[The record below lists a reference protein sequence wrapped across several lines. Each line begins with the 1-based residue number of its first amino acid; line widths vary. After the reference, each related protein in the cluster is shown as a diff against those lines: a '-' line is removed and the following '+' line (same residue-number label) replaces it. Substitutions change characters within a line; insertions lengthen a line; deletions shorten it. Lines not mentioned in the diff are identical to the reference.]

1 MGLSPTTR
9 LGPYEIV
16 APLGAGGMGE
26 VYQARDTRLDRTVA
40 IKVLNSSLV
49 ASPNLRSRFEREAK
63 TISQLNH
70 PNICTLYDV
79 GHEHGTD
86 YLVMEFLQGESL
98 EERLKRGPLPL
109 KELVSI
115 GCDIADALE
124 RAHRAGIVHRDLKP
138 GNVMLTKTGAKLLD
152 FGLAKPGGSG
162 TAAGSATAPL
172 LSAAMTVNSPTPQ
185 QSPLTQQGA
194 LVGTVQYMSPEQ
206 IQGLEADARSDIFAF
221 GAMLY
226 EMATGKRPFTGKSQI
241 KVASAILEDEPQPVS
256 AVLKTSPPALDRLVR
271 TCLAKNPDER
281 FQSAL
286 DVKLELAW
294 TSTEPA
300 GAASSATKST
310 MWITCGALA
319 VVAIIAAFLL
329 WMRLSQPT
337 QRMMHFAAAP
347 PLSARSMAV
356 APDGITV
363 AFVAYREDTHRGG
376 LFLYEIGGNDAKPLT
391 GTDGASFPFWAP
403 DGRAVGFFANGKLKR
418 FDFDSASV
426 RTLCDAP
433 SGRGGTWSKSGL
445 ILFTPIGTLNEGIM
459 SISENGGAPVK
470 LNYPGAMGNENT
482 YRWPVFLPDGKHY
495 LFLAANIRGDM
506 ELNSLYVG
514 SIDRP
519 SEKQFLTKTMYN
531 ADYANGYVFFVRDGA
546 IQAQKLDLASY
557 QLTGNVLR
565 IFDKVKL
572 QSRIFYAAF
581 AASRGAVLAQEAG
594 EVSLSRLMWYDR
606 SGKNISDSA
615 PTDTYANLAISHDG
629 KYIVTD
635 KTDTT
640 NENTDVFIYDPSR
653 ASFRRLTFDP
663 GIDAV
668 PVWAPDGHQIA
679 FTSSRG
685 RNFGIYVKSADGSQP
700 ERALALTSGV
710 DALPTDWSR
719 DGKNL
724 LYLVPPDLWVYSFDE
739 GKPHAFLKAPAS
751 LKNAQFSPDGKW
763 VAYSSNESG
772 RWQVYV
778 TSFPDAR
785 GKWQVSTDGG
795 EQPRWRGDGKE
806 IFFLSSEAK
815 LMVVSV
821 DTKNEF
827 DSGTP
832 ANLFQTNPPE
842 QVATTEQVVYDVSRD
857 GQRFLVNTKYDNGS
871 AHPMSVILSWQTEMK
886 K

>member
-1 MGLSPTTR
+1 
-9 LGPYEIV
+9 
-16 APLGAGGMGE
+16 MGE
-26 VYQARDTRLDRTVA
+26 VYQARDTRLERTVA

-79 GHEHGTD
+79 GHEQGTD
-86 YLVMEFLQGESL
+86 YLVMEFLQGESM

-115 GCDIADALE
+115 GCDIANALE

-162 TAAGSATAPL
+162 AAVGSAAAPL
-172 LSAAMTVNSPTPQ
+172 LSAAMTVNSPTSE
-185 QSPLTQQGA
+185 QSALTQQGA

-206 IQGLEADARSDIFAF
+206 IQGREADTRSDIFAF

-226 EMATGKRPFTGKSQI
+226 EMATGKRPFAGKSQI
-241 KVASAILEDEPQPVS
+241 KVASAILEEEPQPIS
-256 AVLKTSPPALDRLVR
+256 ALLKTSPPALDRLVR

-286 DVKLELAW
+286 DVKLELNW
-294 TSTEPA
+294 ISTEPA
-300 GAASSATKST
+300 GPASIPAKPAA
-310 MWITCGALA
+310 WIIYGALA
-319 VVAIIAAFLL
+319 ALAIIAASLL
-329 WMRLSQPT
+329 WMRLLQPA
-337 QRMMHFAAAP
+337 QRTMQFAAASP
-347 PLSARSMAV
+347 FSARSMAV
-356 APDGITV
+356 APDGKTV
-363 AFVAYREDTHRGG
+363 AFVAYREDTHRAL
-376 LFLYEIGGNDAKPLT
+376 LFLYEIGAKDAKPLT

-403 DGRAVGFFANGKLKR
+403 EGRALGFFANGKLKR

-433 SGRGGTWSKSGL
+433 SGRGGTWSKSGM

-459 SISENGGAPVK
+459 SVADNGGAPVK
-470 LNYPGAMGNENT
+470 FNYPSATGSENT

-495 LFLAANIRGDM
+495 LFLAANIRGES
-506 ELNSLYVG
+506 ELNTLYVG

-519 SEKQFLTKTMYN
+519 GEKQFLTKTMYN

-546 IQAQKLDLASY
+546 VQAQKLDVGSY

-565 IFDKVKL
+565 IFDNVKL

-581 AASRGAVLAQEAG
+581 SASRDAVLAQEGG
-594 EVSLSRLMWYDR
+594 EVSLSRLIWYNR
-606 SGKNISDSA
+606 NGKDISDSA
-615 PTDTYANLAISHDG
+615 PTDTYANVALSRDG

-640 NENTDVFIYDPSR
+640 NENTDVFVYDLAR
-653 ASFRRLTFDP
+653 ASLRRLTFDA

-668 PVWAPDGHQIA
+668 PVWSPDGSQIA

-685 RNFGIYVKSADGSQP
+685 RNFGIYVKPADGSQP
-700 ERALALTSGV
+700 ERALSLTSGV
-710 DALPTDWSR
+710 DALPADWSR
-719 DGKNL
+719 DGSNL
-724 LYLVPPDLWVYSFDE
+724 LYLVPPDLWVYSFVE
-739 GKPHAFLKAPAS
+739 GKAHAFLKAPAS
-751 LKNAQFSPDGKW
+751 LKNAQFSPDSKW
-763 VAYSSNESG
+763 VAYSSNETG
-772 RWQVYV
+772 RWEIYV

-806 IFFLSSEAK
+806 LYFLSADAK
-815 LMVVSV
+815 LMAVSV
-821 DTKNEF
+821 DTKTEF
-827 DSGTP
+827 DSRTP
-832 ANLFQTNPPE
+832 ATLFQTNPRE
-842 QVATTEQVVYDVSRD
+842 QIATNEQVVYDVSLD
-857 GQRFLVNTKYDNGS
+857 GQRFVVNTKYDNGS
-871 AHPMSVILSWQTEMK
+871 AHPMSVILNWQNEMK

>member
-1 MGLSPTTR
+1 MT
-9 LGPYEIV
+9 
-16 APLGAGGMGE
+16 
-26 VYQARDTRLDRTVA
+26 
-40 IKVLNSSLV
+40 LNSPS
-49 ASPNLRSRFEREAK
+49 
-63 TISQLNH
+63 
-70 PNICTLYDV
+70 
-79 GHEHGTD
+79 
-86 YLVMEFLQGESL
+86 
-98 EERLKRGPLPL
+98 
-109 KELVSI
+109 
-115 GCDIADALE
+115 
-124 RAHRAGIVHRDLKP
+124 
-138 GNVMLTKTGAKLLD
+138 
-152 FGLAKPGGSG
+152 
-162 TAAGSATAPL
+162 
-172 LSAAMTVNSPTPQ
+172 PQ
-185 QSPLTQQGA
+185 QSPLTVQGA

-206 IQGLEADARSDIFAF
+206 IQGLEADSRSDIFAF

-226 EMATGKRPFTGKSQI
+226 EMATGKRPFGGKSQI

-256 AVLKTSPPALDRLVR
+256 AVLKTLPPALDRLVR

-286 DVKLELAW
+286 DVKLELKW
-294 TSTEPA
+294 ISTETAGIALRPA
-300 GAASSATKST
+300 KHAPLMTY
-310 MWITCGALA
+310 GALA
-319 VVAIIAAFLL
+319 ALAVIAAFLL
-329 WMRLSQPT
+329 WMRFSQPA
-337 QRMMHFAAAP
+337 QRTMHFVAAP
-347 PLSARSMAV
+347 PFSARSMAV
-356 APDGITV
+356 APDGKTV
-363 AFVAYREDTHRGG
+363 VFVAYREDTHRAG
-376 LFLYEIGGNDAKPLT
+376 LFLYEIGANDAKPLT
-391 GTDGASFPFWAP
+391 GTDGAGFPFWAP

-433 SGRGGTWSKSGL
+433 SGRGGTWSKSGM

-459 SISENGGAPVK
+459 SVSDNGGTAVK
-470 LNYPGAMGNENT
+470 FNYPSATGNENT

-495 LFLAANIRGDM
+495 LFLAANIRGEI
-506 ELNSLYVG
+506 ELNTLYVG
-514 SIDRP
+514 SVDKP

-565 IFDKVKL
+565 IFDNVKL

-581 AASRGAVLAQEAG
+581 SASRDAVLAQEAG
-594 EVSLSRLMWYDR
+594 EVSLSRLIWYNR
-606 SGKNISDSA
+606 NGKDISDSA
-615 PTDTYANLAISHDG
+615 PTDTYANLAVSPDG
-629 KYIVTD
+629 KYIATD

-640 NENTDVFIYDPSR
+640 SENTDVFIYDSAR

-668 PVWAPDGHQIA
+668 PVWSPDRSQIA

-685 RNFGIYVKSADGSQP
+685 RNFGIYVKPADGSQA
-700 ERALALTSGV
+700 ERQLALTSGV
-710 DALPTDWSR
+710 DALPADWSR

-724 LYLVPPDLWVYSFDE
+724 LYLVPPDLWVYSFVE
-739 GKPHAFLKAPAS
+739 GKAHAFLKGTAS

-772 RWQVYV
+772 RWEVYV

-806 IFFLSSEAK
+806 IYFLSSDAK
-815 LMVVSV
+815 LMAVSV

-832 ANLFQTNPPE
+832 ATLFQTNPRE

-871 AHPMSVILSWQTEMK
+871 THPMSVILNWNSEMK